1 MYFSVRNLKKSF
13 HKNKLVL
20 KNLSFSMNKGEI
32 LSFVGESGSGKS
44 TFLNCISGLENID
57 SGTIIL
63 NEKILSGKGRTVR
76 AQDRRFF
83 FFF

>member
-63 NEKILSGKGRTVR
+63 NEKILLN
-76 AQDRRFF
+76 
-83 FFF
+83 